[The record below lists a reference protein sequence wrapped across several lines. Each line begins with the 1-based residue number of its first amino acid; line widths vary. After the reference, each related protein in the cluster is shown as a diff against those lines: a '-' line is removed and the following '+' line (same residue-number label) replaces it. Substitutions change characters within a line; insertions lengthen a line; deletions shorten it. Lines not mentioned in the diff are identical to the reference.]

1 VPAKFWIAISV
12 EFVVFAA
19 LLFGAAGT
27 VRWLA
32 AWVLLVLF
40 FGAAILL
47 SALIERHDPDLL
59 AERLKSPMQ
68 KGQPLWDKIF
78 LILITVLWFAWL
90 ALMGFDAVRFHW
102 SAMPVW
108 FQGIGVVGIAVSFW
122 MTYVVLRENTFT
134 AAVVRIQ
141 KERGQRVV
149 SSGPYALVR
158 HPLYASV
165 LIMIPS
171 IALLLGSWY
180 GVAFSAIL
188 LFGILFRTVMEDRE
202 LQRGLEGYKEYAAK
216 VPYRLVPHVW

>member
-1 VPAKFWIAISV
+1 VPAKFWIAISA
-12 EFVVFAA
+12 ELIVFAA

-32 AWVLLVLF
+32 AWILLILF

-47 SALIERHDPDLL
+47 SALIERHDPELL

-78 LILITVLWFAWL
+78 LGVMTLLWFAWL
-90 ALMGFDAVRFHW
+90 ALMGLDAVRFRW
-102 SAMPVW
+102 SAVPVW
-108 FQGIGVVGIAVSFW
+108 IQGIGAAGIVVSFW

-141 KERGQRVV
+141 KERGQRVI
-149 SSGPYALVR
+149 STGPYALVR

-188 LFGILFRTVMEDRE
+188 LFAILFRTVMEDRE
-202 LQRGLEGYKEYAAK
+202 LQRGLTGYKEYAAK